1 MYVKSVVIKNKTGL
15 HARPAAEFVGCAK
28 RYSSDI
34 RVRRPGEA
42 EGVSAKSMM
51 RVLSKC
57 LSQGVTVEISAHG
70 EDEEQAVEALAA
82 LVHPEKGVTLTPY
95 STVEPSCDRN
105 LLPAQLVLLPEDD
118 IPYVWGI
125 EDGTGAPIEL
135 TGREY
140 FERYVFNADY
150 TAAPETAVDTV
161 LMQGNALEN
170 VASAYPEGRFVEYH
184 FPGLDEQMAGY
195 DWCSLKLVFECY
207 QGDWYLVGLV
217 HSEWT
222 V

>member
-15 HARPAAEFVGCAK
+15 HARPAAEFGCAK

-82 LVHPEKGVTLTPY
+82 LVESGFG
-95 STVEPSCDRN
+95 E
-105 LLPAQLVLLPEDD
+105 E
-118 IPYVWGI
+118 
-125 EDGTGAPIEL
+125 E
-135 TGREY
+135 
-140 FERYVFNADY
+140 
-150 TAAPETAVDTV
+150 
-161 LMQGNALEN
+161 
-170 VASAYPEGRFVEYH
+170 
-184 FPGLDEQMAGY
+184 
-195 DWCSLKLVFECY
+195 
-207 QGDWYLVGLV
+207 
-217 HSEWT
+217 
-222 V
+222 